1 MPYYPNFQTL
11 FVNPDELS
19 LFNQWK
25 MQQQMGFNQYSQQQQ
40 QQPNQSTA
48 SQPQSDHQSF
58 NLIDETEDENEEEP
72 IPTPTSKKTSRGARL
87 KAKAKKTKDTE
98 SQVEIK
104 KRARN
109 VWTQDEELL
118 LAESFIQISEDPK
131 TGCDQQK
138 DTFAATLE
146 VPQRTPKTA
155 RQLKTSGAEADS
167 SVSHSPAN
175 RTPKA
180 RSPKVTDR
188 RSPRTPT
195 SEKKRPG
202 RVTELETQLANLQEE
217 LKKANEQLNQ
227 SESWKIRA
235 HEDAE
240 EAKKQLAEMSEK
252 LQESE
257 KQLDEISASE
267 ESRLQEL
274 RKISQDRDREW
285 ESELEAVQKHHSM
298 DSAALASAMNEIQKL
313 KIQLEKVS
321 ESEATQAKYAD
332 SAHDEMLKLRLELSE
347 TLRLVDELKI
357 QLNDSKDSEA
367 RALEIM
373 SQTREQLET
382 LKSTEET
389 LRMEKLKAVEAYE
402 SLSLELEKS
411 NARADSLEGLVS
423 NLEAKD
429 VNPKGND
436 DAVVDDQEEL
446 NCVKIEVEKLRSE
459 LEGAEKRYQEEYIQ
473 STLQIRSAYELVE
486 QTRSESGEKVSTL
499 EANLEQSKAELE
511 ALKSKLVEKDFK
523 LENISEENKFLN
535 EKLEKTELTTEI
547 DTKDDTEVTKLVA
560 DLEDMKR
567 VMLEKETE
575 LKSITEENE
584 RLKMEKNHVND
595 EAVASAEAAEREAL
609 MKVGYLTE
617 EADKSSRKVVR
628 VTEQLDLAQA
638 ANAEMEAELRRLKVQ
653 SDQWR
658 KAAEAAAAMLSGGAN
673 GKFVERTGS
682 LDTHTI
688 GGKLNSPFSED
699 MEDESPKKK
708 SGNMLKKFGGLL
720 KKSPK

>member
-1 MPYYPNFQTL
+1 MQT
-11 FVNPDELS
+11 
-19 LFNQWK
+19 
-25 MQQQMGFNQYSQQQQ
+25 
-40 QQPNQSTA
+40 
-48 SQPQSDHQSF
+48 
-58 NLIDETEDENEEEP
+58 
-72 IPTPTSKKTSRGARL
+72 
-87 KAKAKKTKDTE
+87 
-98 SQVEIK
+98 
-104 KRARN
+104 
-109 VWTQDEELL
+109 
-118 LAESFIQISEDPK
+118 PK
-131 TGCDQQK
+131 TR
-138 DTFAATLE
+138 AATLE
-146 VPQRTPKTA
+146 VPQRTTKTA
-155 RQLKTSGAEADS
+155 RQLKTSGAEADN

-180 RSPKVTDR
+180 RSPKVTER

-202 RVTELETQLANLQEE
+202 RVMELETQLANLQEE
-217 LKKANEQLNQ
+217 LKKAKEQLSQ
-227 SESWKIRA
+227 SESWTKRA

-240 EAKKQLAEMSEK
+240 EAKKQLVEMSEK

-321 ESEATQAKYAD
+321 ESEATQAKYAE

-347 TLRLVDELKI
+347 TLRLVDELKM

-402 SLSLELEKS
+402 SLSLELEES
-411 NARADSLEGLVS
+411 NARVDSLEGLVS
-423 NLEAKD
+423 KLEAND

-436 DAVVDDQEEL
+436 DVVVDDQEEL
-446 NCVKIEVEKLRSE
+446 NCVKTEVEKLRGE
-459 LEGAEKRYQEEYIQ
+459 LEGAEKRYQEEYLQ

-499 EANLEQSKAELE
+499 EANLEQLKAELE
-511 ALKSKLVEKDFK
+511 ALKAKLAEKDFK

-535 EKLEKTELTTEI
+535 EKLEKAELTTEI
-547 DTKDDTEVTKLVA
+547 DTTKDDTEVTKLVA

-575 LKSITEENE
+575 LKNITEENE
-584 RLKMEKNHVND
+584 RLKVEKNHVND